1 VLWALA
7 LLIVGVRTVHGW
19 TWGRSLTGVAFA
31 SAIAAGLAV
40 AVSVLYALG

>member
-1 VLWALA
+1 MLWALA

-19 TWGRSLTGVAFA
+19 TWGRSVAGVAFA
-31 SAIAAGLAV
+31 AGIAAALAI